1 MKLWQKGVVYQI
13 YPRSFK
19 DYNGDGIGDINGI
32 TSMLDYLNY
41 LGIDIIWLSPVYLS
55 PNRDFGYDV
64 ADYYQINPEYGTM
77 EDMDNLIKKADKLG
91 IKIIM
96 DLVINHTSTEHWW
109 FQEAIKSKDNP
120 YRDYYHW
127 RDKKNNWGGFFGGT
141 TWEKVGDQYYLHLF
155 DKTQADLNLSNPK
168 VIKEIKDIMTFW
180 LDKGIYGFRCDV
192 INIIYKN
199 SLENGK
205 RRLVLTGLEHY
216 HSTERNHEI
225 LQELR
230 RDVLDNYDTFT
241 VGETVLVT
249 PEQALDLMAPERKEL
264 DLVISFEHMD
274 VDHINNKWFKVKYK
288 PKKLMQALTKWQEA
302 LPWNCLYFEN
312 HDQPR
317 SVSRFGS
324 ETFFRAESAKMLAV
338 LLLTLRGTPFIYQG
352 QEIGMTNGD
361 FQSID
366 EIMDTETHNIRKL
379 GRKLLIPPPILKKM
393 LLRTTRDN
401 ARTPMQWDDTRGFTS
416 GTPWLKENEN
426 KSYINVKNEL
436 RDDNSILHFYKK
448 LIAFRKANPALISGD
463 FKVISM
469 KNDIYIYERSYEKQA
484 FRMIINMSGKIKK
497 FQCDKR
503 PVVSN
508 YNSFLGYQLRPYE
521 ALIISLKR

>member
-1 MKLWQKGVVYQI
+1 
-13 YPRSFK
+13 
-19 DYNGDGIGDINGI
+19 
-32 TSMLDYLNY
+32 
-41 LGIDIIWLSPVYLS
+41 
-55 PNRDFGYDV
+55 
-64 ADYYQINPEYGTM
+64 
-77 EDMDNLIKKADKLG
+77 
-91 IKIIM
+91 
-96 DLVINHTSTEHWW
+96 
-109 FQEAIKSKDNP
+109 
-120 YRDYYHW
+120 
-127 RDKKNNWGGFFGGT
+127 
-141 TWEKVGDQYYLHLF
+141 
-155 DKTQADLNLSNPK
+155 
-168 VIKEIKDIMTFW
+168 
-180 LDKGIYGFRCDV
+180 
-192 INIIYKN
+192 
-199 SLENGK
+199 
-205 RRLVLTGLEHY
+205 
-216 HSTERNHEI
+216 
-225 LQELR
+225 
-230 RDVLDNYDTFT
+230 
-241 VGETVLVT
+241 
-249 PEQALDLMAPERKEL
+249 MAPERKEL